1 MVYLDSK
8 DHVRE
13 KIYKLSDVDLCI
25 ESICDMSEN
34 SPSGIFYFTID
45 KDAIH
50 QVGQL
55 KIKKNFLAWVG
66 QKYGKPHYKFFDVEG
81 QSSGTSKKVLSLES
95 LLDKYVTYN
104 DVSSTEARDIF
115 LKKIDL
121 MIF

>member
-55 KIKKNFLAWVG
+55 KIKTSFFKNRTF
-66 QKYGKPHYKFFDVEG
+66 
-81 QSSGTSKKVLSLES
+81 S
-95 LLDKYVTYN
+95 
-104 DVSSTEARDIF
+104 
-115 LKKIDL
+115 LKKQSRSSI
-121 MIF
+121 